1 MPTPIR
7 IFSVVKNSFFVWEG
21 VFTSGGGGAT
31 TEGGGATTPGGGGAT
46 TDGVDVVVLRLPVSF
61 II

>member
-21 VFTSGGGGAT
+21 VFTPGGGAT
-31 TEGGGATTPGGGGAT
+31 TEGGGATTPGGGAT